1 MQELLKAVFYQV
13 KLVGG
18 GQVKLTQSTGYAF
31 AKSIMSKRGQI
42 YFKIKKNFDI
52 VKIQETHKLAP
63 AKRKQ
68 TTLTKLLFLDKI

>member
-1 MQELLKAVFYQV
+1 M
-13 KLVGG
+13 KLVGV

-31 AKSIMSKRGQI
+31 AKRIMSKRGQT

-52 VKIQETHKLAP
+52 VKIQETHKLAS

-68 TTLTKLLFLDKI
+68 TSLTKLLFLDKI